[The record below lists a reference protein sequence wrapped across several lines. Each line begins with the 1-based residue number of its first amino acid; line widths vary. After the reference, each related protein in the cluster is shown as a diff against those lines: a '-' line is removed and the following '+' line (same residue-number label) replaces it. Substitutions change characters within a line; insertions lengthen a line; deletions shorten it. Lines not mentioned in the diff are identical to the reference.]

1 MRPPKSGL
9 PARRLEIDIMES
21 VLFDDDGRNLETM
34 HQLKKLGT
42 AIALDDFGVGYSS
55 LNNLT
60 IFPFDKIKIDRSFI
74 SKMTKSPGMCGGD
87 CYCGNARTLSRHS
100 DDGQRGG
107 IEARI

>member
-1 MRPPKSGL
+1 MTT
-9 PARRLEIDIMES
+9 AEI
-21 VLFDDDGRNLETM
+21 LETM

-74 SKMTKSPGMCGGD
+74 AKMTKSPGC
-87 CYCGNARTLSRHS
+87 AAVIATVVTLGRCL
-100 DDGQRGG
+100 DIQTAAKGVEF
-107 IEARI
+107 EARI